1 MDCVTKTIKWEGLG
15 GFYKGVAS
23 PLIGQMV
30 FNAVQF
36 CVYGQSKEIVR
47 RKNQKYLT
55 IPQYFEAG
63 LLTGICVSYIYI
75 YYDSLV
81 ESPMDFFKSQIQ
93 IQIFE
98 QQAKPTEYKPEF
110 NGVIDCAKKV
120 VSKYGIRGF
129 YQGLG
134 PTLLRDAIAV
144 SFYFGVYE
152 MIRRSFLK
160 PGQSYGDVEKLSL
173 MKLFWAGGFAGV
185 VYWLSVYPIDVV
197 KSQMMADSVH
207 PEKRIYKNMID
218 CAKKIYAKEGPK
230 VFFKGFLPCIIR
242 SFPANA
248 ACFIC
253 YQKSL
258 QLLM

>member
-1 MDCVTKTIKWEGLG
+1 MYNGMMDCVTKTIKWEGVQ

-36 CVYGQSKEIVR
+36 CVYGQSKNLVR
-47 RKNQKYLT
+47 RKDQKYLT
-55 IPQYFEAG
+55 IPQYFQAG
-63 LLTGICVSYIYI
+63 LLTGICVSF
-75 YYDSLV
+75 V

-98 QQAKPTEYKPEF
+98 QKANPNEYKPEF
-110 NGVIDCAKKV
+110 NGVIDCCKKV
-120 VSKYGIRGF
+120 TKRYGIRGF

-134 PTLLRDAIAV
+134 PTLLRDSIAV

-152 MIRRSFLK
+152 IIRRAFLK
-160 PGQSYGDVEKLSL
+160 PGQSYGDVEKLGL
-173 MKLFWAGGFAGV
+173 WKLFWAGGFAGV
-185 VYWLSVYPIDVV
+185 VYWLSTYPIDVI

-207 PEKRIYKNMID
+207 PEKRLYKNMVD

>member
-1 MDCVTKTIKWEGLG
+1 MGRTRRFLQRCSISLNWTN
-15 GFYKGVAS
+15 GFQCSSILCLWSIQGNSKKEES
-23 PLIGQMV
+23 KV
-30 FNAVQF
+30 FNHTTIF
-36 CVYGQSKEIVR
+36 RSWFINWYLCLVYI
-47 RKNQKYLT
+47 
-55 IPQYFEAG
+55 
-63 LLTGICVSYIYI
+63 LLYI